1 MLKLIFD
8 YLCSLALV
16 APPGF
21 SRSDQISVWTEP
33 EKRQTT
39 CDMHW
44 YNVQTHVLRILE
56 AILSQNV
63 EVCALVTVKDL
74 PKNKH
79 VTHLE
84 APVQKHK

>member
-1 MLKLIFD
+1 
-8 YLCSLALV
+8 
-16 APPGF
+16 
-21 SRSDQISVWTEP
+21 
-33 EKRQTT
+33 
-39 CDMHW
+39 MHW

-63 EVCALVTVKDL
+63 EACALLTLKNL